1 MWEYLQLF
9 LLLFI
14 FNRWSIFEN
23 KVSLCDVFGSDSSVD
38 RLCQDRFLQWDP
50 NGSLRATDLGLNVV
64 DAILPTLISVLN
76 DYFVSE

>member
-1 MWEYLQLF
+1 M
-9 LLLFI
+9 
-14 FNRWSIFEN
+14 
-23 KVSLCDVFGSDSSVD
+23 SLRDIIGSAPSVD
-38 RLCQDRFLQWDP
+38 RLCQDGFLQWDP